1 MQVEHRVLQK
11 IVLECFLQRGGGTD
25 TMLVDHSVF
34 LYFLVTFEK
43 VNLSRYMFHHMIW
56 ALKESQKNDRKQVPY
71 GRLLSEIFYQG
82 GLLNI
87 LKSNGVVSDED
98 LGTCTWKILNGRT
111 LRYMKIVKKAI
122 ILKTDMQ
129 ESDVVSDL
137 MADLP
142 PISKEDNPE
151 VLVAYVVSH
160 FEGTGDIINY
170 SAIPDTIGG
179 APLKVKS
186 KRKS

>member
-1 MQVEHRVLQK
+1 
-11 IVLECFLQRGGGTD
+11 
-25 TMLVDHSVF
+25 
-34 LYFLVTFEK
+34 
-43 VNLSRYMFHHMIW
+43 MIW

-186 KRKS
+186 KRKSKKAISEDVDESEVKPKKPKKAPKIKVSELADIQEEVIYVRICLLIIGFNLLV